1 MAFPTIT
8 ADTEL
13 NDLALARHMAN
24 SVNKRLSAI
33 QQGLAYPALVSTGT
47 NLKTFISAA
56 QDALAGAIAISTS
69 ARLGFADPAL
79 TLAGRTSL
87 PSVWG
92 QTNILAAAGLT
103 ASGVWRRIPEGTAP
117 PTAAEWENYHWSGYQ
132 YGKIQQRDI
141 AGPWLWADLISLLAK
156 LTRTVCKQKVENI
169 VSEWEAIDSASGE
182 AWTNPY
188 AQSPGETLTG
198 NVSVAVQNN
207 PHGHPAFGGNVA
219 QMQIAKGIQ
228 TPPPND
234 PYWPPNSW
242 RWWTEGKVEC
252 SHCVMQSPEP
262 VGPPSVPGANIFSS
276 VRRLIVLPVGDSG
289 LGSVFGNWNLG
300 QTNVVTD
307 FEIGVMH
314 TIERWFPRPPSSI
327 NQDAVAWSSISSQVH
342 YDSSPYSKQVAI
354 PADNLAV
361 VTDFNFYDGGA

>member
-1 MAFPTIT
+1 M
-8 ADTEL
+8 
-13 NDLALARHMAN
+13 
-24 SVNKRLSAI
+24 
-33 QQGLAYPALVSTGT
+33 
-47 NLKTFISAA
+47 
-56 QDALAGAIAISTS
+56 
-69 ARLGFADPAL
+69 
-79 TLAGRTSL
+79 
-87 PSVWG
+87 WG

-103 ASGVWRRIPEGTAP
+103 ASGCGGASRRAP
-117 PTAAEWENYHWSGYQ
+117 RRQPPPSGRTTTGAATNT
-132 YGKIQQRDI
+132 GKIQQRDI
-141 AGPWLWADLISLLAK
+141 AVLGGIISLLAK

-307 FEIGVMH
+307 FEIGARH

-327 NQDAVAWSSISSQVH
+327 DQDAVAWSSISSQVH
-342 YDSSPYSKQVAI
+342 YDDEPYSKQVAI